1 MCVRCVF
8 GVMHSFAVKLEY
20 VTYFYVHCDNWEWE
34 SKSKQMVTP
43 QALRLPSKPVV
54 HVCLLCAS
62 VCESVEF
69 ILCEQIMFSALF
81 HVMIQ
86 RLLAFTLHNN
96 RQVKMGSL
104 TLPLSRVANCRQLSS
119 ALLFIRAASAQLT
132 LLLSTRLFSF
142 SFYSADELH
151 ATDEIPIETCR
162 RTKPFA
168 HFLHHRPFLGRWNCN
183 PFLLSSVKRTK
194 FLVQLHNAFT
204 NRMGIYR
211 VVKIW
216 IAIQCTVGPEREL
229 RTTKE
234 MRWNE
239 RSGFIVPALPLIVY
253 VK

>member
-69 ILCEQIMFSALF
+69 ILCEQIMFSAHF

-86 RLLAFTLHNN
+86 ILLAFTLHDN

-104 TLPLSRVANCRQLSS
+104 SPSLSGG
-119 ALLFIRAASAQLT
+119 
-132 LLLSTRLFSF
+132 
-142 SFYSADELH
+142 
-151 ATDEIPIETCR
+151 
-162 RTKPFA
+162 K
-168 HFLHHRPFLGRWNCN
+168 
-183 PFLLSSVKRTK
+183 LSSVIIS
-194 FLVQLHNAFT
+194 AF
-204 NRMGIYR
+204 IH
-211 VVKIW
+211 
-216 IAIQCTVGPEREL
+216 
-229 RTTKE
+229 
-234 MRWNE
+234 
-239 RSGFIVPALPLIVY
+239 
-253 VK
+253 